1 MKIYKIDCSA
11 RKRGSVSRYLSKL
24 LLNKIKTDDDKVTY
38 RDLDDEMLFL
48 AGLSESGMSIPEQE
62 QTDDHKKMFRLSDK
76 LVQELEECDTM
87 IISAPIYNFGPPA
100 TLKAWVDLTARA
112 KSNFKYLENGERVG
126 MLKDKKVFLIITS
139 GGTIINGNEDYLT
152 PWLITTLN
160 MFGIKNIQV
169 ISAGRLAFDK
179 ENSIKETEEKI
190 MNL

>member
-160 MFGIKNIQV
+160 MFGIKNIQI

>member
-160 MFGIKNIQV
+160 MFGIKTFKSFLRV
-169 ISAGRLAFDK
+169 GWPL
-179 ENSIKETEEKI
+179 IKKTQ
-190 MNL
+190 

>member
-160 MFGIKNIQV
+160 MFGIKNIQI

-190 MNL
+190 KNL

>member
-76 LVQELEECDTM
+76 LVQESEECDTM

-160 MFGIKNIQV
+160 MFGIKNIQI

>member
-76 LVQELEECDTM
+76 LVKELEECDTM

-160 MFGIKNIQV
+160 MFGIKNIQI

-190 MNL
+190 MKL

>member
-160 MFGIKNIQV
+160 MFGIKNIQI

-179 ENSIKETEEKI
+179 EDSIKETEEKI
-190 MNL
+190 MKL